1 MNTQLIVVL
10 LSYIGIP
17 IEAACII
24 AFIVYIIGGLLIFG
38 ALISII
44 NIGTYTKRTNEQNK
58 EIIKKLK
65 IIQAQNRV
73 IIKNQRKEK
82 EETNKD
88 EYIKY
93 NSTIYDEEE

>member
-44 NIGTYTKRTNEQNK
+44 NIGTYTKRTNEQN
-58 EIIKKLK
+58 EQII
-65 IIQAQNRV
+65 AQNNA
-73 IIKNQRKEK
+73 IINELKGIRSEQINTSKNQ
-82 EETNKD
+82 
-88 EYIKY
+88 IK
-93 NSTIYDEEE
+93 

>member
-24 AFIVYIIGGLLIFG
+24 AFIVYIIGGLLLFG

-44 NIGTYTKRTNEQNK
+44 NIGTYTKRANEQN
-58 EIIKKLK
+58 EQII
-65 IIQAQNRV
+65 AQNNILIDEIRQ
-73 IIKNQRKEK
+73 IKQQQYSSAENEF
-82 EETNKD
+82 
-88 EYIKY
+88 KY
-93 NSTIYDEEE
+93 MQFMTHKQQQ